1 MKFFLSFVFKKYS
14 SVLLKRQKNYK
25 IDNKMGVGGGGGG
38 WGYDKYLYHP
48 PRGSKNNRVPPIH
61 MTYSIK
67 ASLNYQSETILAE

>member
-1 MKFFLSFVFKKYS
+1 MKFFLNGKTTIKLIKKWG
-14 SVLLKRQKNYK
+14 L
-25 IDNKMGVGGGGGG
+25 GGGGG
-38 WGYDKYLYHP
+38 WGYDKYLFHP